1 MVKSISKNNF
11 PSCTK
16 ESIISNKLDDCKA
29 EHSLHKPSSNHTI
42 TFSKQSSE
50 NGTFS
55 MNASGSTQ
63 QHLFINNPQKCN
75 SDQNNFCTS
84 NSGLSFRSYSK
95 NNGINYSQ
103 QQSVLQISKDVGCS
117 EATVPL
123 KHCKLKSSLSSDS
136 GSNSKNTSTSSVVV
150 DATSSFSTS
159 HRLPQ
164 RTSTTSCTSQTA
176 DKASHDSSRNSSNP
190 DCSSHEIT
198 LCKDDDDDSM
208 KGGVDQIQFHNN
220 CSESSSNSGSKRKTC
235 STTPSISLGNSQ
247 NQQVTQ
253 QLHNSRKTEMT
264 NLTTNRQNGNII
276 TTLGNPNDGPS
287 SFSIQNNPT
296 ILQKNPYTPT
306 TVICSLCDDDMR
318 EPAPVKPCSQQRN
331 QTLMASTSNEYA
343 QRNKAYVGSN
353 GSNKSK
359 DKEKIYDNT
368 DTNINY
374 DQNTTMEF
382 SNSAVHH
389 GFNLASTQQP
399 INHQNRQTFHS
410 SLMQSKHH
418 TYNELEENHYPNRYK
433 NHHFQKEKMLQ
444 LDNNSKLLGND
455 SSCQNISSSTIGNTI
470 VSPHSSSSFNTAH
483 PNSIL
488 SSFQDNRNASASNMK
503 GNKFL
508 YI

>member
-1 MVKSISKNNF
+1 MKSNSKTNLL
-11 PSCTK
+11 SCEK
-16 ESIISNKLDDCKA
+16 ESITSNKLDRCKLDNSV
-29 EHSLHKPSSNHTI
+29 HQKSSNHTI

-50 NGTFS
+50 NGSFS
-55 MNASGSTQ
+55 MNASSSTQ

-103 QQSVLQISKDVGCS
+103 QQSVLQISKDVGCR

-150 DATSSFSTS
+150 DATSSFSTF

-190 DCSSHEIT
+190 GCSSHEIT
-198 LCKDDDDDSM
+198 LCKEDDASV

-220 CSESSSNSGSKRKTC
+220 CSESSSTFSNGNKRKTC
-235 STTPSISLGNSQ
+235 STTPSISLVNSQ

-264 NLTTNRQNGNII
+264 NLTSIRQNGNII
-276 TTLGNPNDGPS
+276 TTLGNTNDGPS
-287 SFSIQNNPT
+287 SFSSQNTST
-296 ILQKNPYTPT
+296 ISSKNAYTPT
-306 TVICSLCDDDMR
+306 TVICSLCDED
-318 EPAPVKPCSQQRN
+318 APGPPSIKACSQQRN
-331 QTLMASTSNEYA
+331 QTLMLSPTNEYV
-343 QRNKAYVGSN
+343 QGNKAYVGGN
-353 GSNKSK
+353 VSNKCKNK
-359 DKEKIYDNT
+359 DKSYDHR
-368 DTNINY
+368 NINY
-374 DQNTTMEF
+374 DQSTTMEF
-382 SNSAVHH
+382 SNSAAQHS
-389 GFNLASTQQP
+389 FNLVSTQQH
-399 INHQNRQTFHS
+399 INHQNRQTFHG

-418 TYNELEENHYPNRYK
+418 SYNEAEESHYPNRYK
-433 NHHFQKEKMLQ
+433 HHHFQKQKMFQ
-444 LDNNSKLLGND
+444 LDNNTKMLGNE

-470 VSPHSSSSFNTAH
+470 LSQHSSSSFNATH
-483 PNSIL
+483 HHSIL
-488 SSFQDNRNASASNMK
+488 SSFQDNRNANASNIK

-508 YI
+508 